1 MPQAPAQPFHLSRY
15 SPLNAQSVR
24 VMSLLLVL
32 NSSLQEY
39 LSGICCG
46 SLNLTILT
54 ANSSYINVGIKKILS
69 TIFICLNFIKSQ
81 VVIEEGHLANL
92 ELEQSNKT
100 NTAVDFKQF
109 GYLFLDF

>member
-1 MPQAPAQPFHLSRY
+1 MPQAPTQPVHLSRY
-15 SPLNAQSVR
+15 SPLNAQNVR

-54 ANSSYINVGIKKILS
+54 ANSSYINVDMNKILS
-69 TIFICLNFIKSQ
+69 TILICLNFNKNQ

-92 ELEQSNKT
+92 EFSRNRAIRQT
-100 NTAVDFKQF
+100 RR
-109 GYLFLDF
+109 